1 MSHNSTSALYDA
13 FDTWTAAW
21 NNGDL
26 DGYLAGY
33 WESEQTRYISNGK
46 VIQGYTAIAESY
58 KSRFGATADLGQL
71 ELTQFE
77 VTPLSPAD
85 VLVFGVFEHRMDGR
99 SSSGAFTVH
108 LRNFDGEWLIVLDH
122 SSS

>member
-1 MSHNSTSALYDA
+1 MSHNSTSAIHDA

-46 VIQGYTAIAESY
+46 VIQGHAAIVAHY
-58 KSRFGATADLGQL
+58 KSRLGESADFGRL
-71 ELTQFE
+71 ELLQFE
-77 VTPLSPAD
+77 VELLGERDA
-85 VLVFGVFEHRMDGR
+85 LVFGRFCHTHNDTAVT
-99 SSSGAFTVH
+99 GAFTIH
-108 LRNFDGEWLIVLDH
+108 LRNFDGTWLIVLDH